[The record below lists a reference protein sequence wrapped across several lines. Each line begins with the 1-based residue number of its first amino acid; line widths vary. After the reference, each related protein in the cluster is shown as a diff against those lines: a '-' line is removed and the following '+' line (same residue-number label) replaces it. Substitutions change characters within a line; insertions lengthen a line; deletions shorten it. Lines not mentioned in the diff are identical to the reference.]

1 MKGFRAIQ
9 QRFLSWKLSQPGR
22 IVQSVVLRA
31 SQPIVATFLQQAL
44 KALVVHH
51 DMLRAIVSQDT
62 IVIRPTTDDRLFAFE
77 EMTLKEKDDVSQ
89 TIAETMLREE
99 ELVDL
104 KHGPILRAVLLH
116 AADGDRLLMV
126 CHHIACDGV
135 SWRII
140 TEDLT
145 TALTQLTKGQTVVLP
160 AKTHAFGYW
169 TNTIA
174 RYRDSYLLSQEK
186 PYWQRVQALMENME
200 LPRVNNDKKV
210 IQHLMV
216 TLEGEPLRQL
226 LTTSAKAYN
235 TEINDLLVTALCQSY
250 HRLTDYTDLAIQM
263 EGHGRE
269 PLHEPVV
276 TDRTV
281 GWFTSV
287 YPIVIQAISGDIR
300 SDVRHVKE
308 QMRAV
313 PNKGIG
319 YGILQYIA
327 SQKGDAALR
336 TGLTPLLQLSGRGR
350 QRQRHFSATLSKRG
364 RPVYSR
370 RQPLP
375 G

>member
-1 MKGFRAIQ
+1 
-9 QRFLSWKLSQPGR
+9 
-22 IVQSVVLRA
+22 
-31 SQPIVATFLQQAL
+31 
-44 KALVVHH
+44 
-51 DMLRAIVSQDT
+51 
-62 IVIRPTTDDRLFAFE
+62 
-77 EMTLKEKDDVSQ
+77 
-89 TIAETMLREE
+89 
-99 ELVDL
+99 
-104 KHGPILRAVLLH
+104 
-116 AADGDRLLMV
+116 
-126 CHHIACDGV
+126 
-135 SWRII
+135 
-140 TEDLT
+140 
-145 TALTQLTKGQTVVLP
+145 
-160 AKTHAFGYW
+160 
-169 TNTIA
+169 
-174 RYRDSYLLSQEK
+174 
-186 PYWQRVQALMENME
+186 MENME

-287 YPIVIQAISGDIR
+287 YPVVIQAISGDIR

-336 TGLTPLLQLSGRGR
+336 TDLTPLMGFNYLGEADNGKGIAAPHS
-350 QRQRHFSATLSKRG
+350 QRENATLISSGVRNENKSGFILHFARFALSLYAKRAP
-364 RPVYSR
+364 R
-370 RQPLP
+370 
-375 G
+375 